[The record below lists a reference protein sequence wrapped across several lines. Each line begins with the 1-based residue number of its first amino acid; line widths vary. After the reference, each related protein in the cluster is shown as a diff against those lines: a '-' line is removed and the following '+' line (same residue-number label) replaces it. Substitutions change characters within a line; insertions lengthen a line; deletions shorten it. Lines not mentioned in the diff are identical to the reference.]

1 MKIRIELTDGEEE
14 LILRCRALTP
24 EIQKAANLLQSSL
37 DTAPELCLS
46 LAGFEY
52 FVSPEKILF
61 FETED
66 GKVTAHTAKHMYY
79 APYTLNALEAF
90 LPSYFARASKSCLIN
105 VRCVLGVARNI
116 TGASEVSFRSSPKK
130 VYVSRLYY
138 KPFRQKLTLLRAI
151 RDPSDENTKNES
163 EKLQK
168 GIRL

>member
-66 GKVTAHTAKHMYY
+66 GKVTAHTAGRT
-79 APYTLNALEAF
+79 YTLNALEAF
-90 LPSYFARASKSCLIN
+90 LPAFFVRASKSCLVN

-116 TGASEVSFRSSPKK
+116 TGASEVSFQSSPKK

-138 KPFRQKLTLLRAI
+138 KPFRQKLTLLRAV

-163 EKLQK
+163 EK
-168 GIRL
+168 

>member
-116 TGASEVSFRSSPKK
+116 TGASEVSFRNSPKK

-138 KPFRQKLTLLRAI
+138 KSFRQKLSLLRSL
-151 RDPSDENTKNES
+151 REPSGGAAGKSDSPEPTD
-163 EKLQK
+163 
-168 GIRL
+168 

>member
-1 MKIRIELTDGEEE
+1 MVIR
-14 LILRCRALTP
+14 CHSLTP
-24 EIQKAANLLQSSL
+24 EIQKAAALLQSGL
-37 DTAPELCLS
+37 DITSELCLFLS
-46 LAGFEY
+46 GCEY
-52 FVSPEKILF
+52 FISPECILF
-61 FETED
+61 FETEN
-66 GKVTAHTAKHMYY
+66 GKVTAHTDQNMYY

-116 TGASEVSFRSSPKK
+116 TGASEISFRNSPKK

-138 KPFRQKLTLLRAI
+138 KPFRQKLTLLRAV

-168 GIRL
+168 GTRL